1 MDVIGLCRRTAP
13 KKKETDSD
21 GADGHHK
28 DRDDRTRGL
37 PLGLQ
42 FLQRIQEDQ
51 RYERAPRLLPDIT
64 GVKSLSST
72 EINSDIKNIQSA
84 LTVFEAK
91 VTALVPPGAPNVL
104 SGSGKDASA
113 RAFEDE
119 DDDASYGAGFGF
131 KPRRSRPNGVITPE
145 EIVESLPACR
155 RAVRVTQRELAVM
168 KRERDDLERDFM
180 RMRCK
185 YVYQVSEMKKMQKQ
199 QDRIT
204 RVLGRDV
211 VKIAKGL
218 ESSRRRTNALQD
230 IMTELETR
238 GNSVVRLTREKRQME
253 LLLKKHDVT
262 LPEIDEVYIGDRVKC
277 SLGFGNVHSM
287 DGDTRILALDMEEGG
302 RAFVQEDEV
311 EVLPVEATYLDVERD
326 LKQSFFEKIGALVQP
341 NGRFGGG
348 GRQRGLLA
356 LDAAANGG
364 DLDDDDDDDSEDD
377 DDDDEDDD
385 DSEDDDGKKNA
396 SSSSENPTQKKRKL
410 NLMTA
415 AATSGGASSSL
426 KKKKKNVRLIEYPAC
441 TIPITPYDTGLLL
454 SPLSTL
460 SDRVAAVGP
469 SALQWKDSYLPSR
482 MQEWEQERY
491 ESLQMKG
498 EIERLRF
505 QLQRAEGTLIILLLS
520 VYELLKSLCTHLVSC
535 VYSLNPK
542 KPRNWMPSNMPVIS
556 SSRLTNS

>member
-1 MDVIGLCRRTAP
+1 MRRRSAP

-21 GADGHHK
+21 GVEGLHK
-28 DRDDRTRGL
+28 ERDERTGTRGL

-51 RYERAPRLLPDIT
+51 RYERAPRLLPDIS

-91 VTALVPPGAPNVL
+91 VTALLPPGAASALN
-104 SGSGKDASA
+104 GSGKDASA
-113 RAFEDE
+113 RVF
-119 DDDASYGAGFGF
+119 DDDDGDASYGAGYGL
-131 KPRRSRPNGVITPE
+131 KPRRNRPNGVITPE

-155 RAVRVTQRELAVM
+155 RAVRITQRELAVM

-238 GNSVVRLTREKRQME
+238 GNSIVRITREKRQME
-253 LLLKKHDVT
+253 QLLKKHDVT
-262 LPEIDEVYIGDRVKC
+262 LPEIDEVYIGDHVKC
-277 SLGFGNVHSM
+277 SLGIGIVYSM
-287 DGDTRILALDMEEGG
+287 DDDTRILALDMEEGG

-311 EVLPVEATYLDVERD
+311 KVLPVDTTYLDVERD

-341 NGRFGGG
+341 NRRFGSGG
-348 GRQRGLLA
+348 GRQQGLLA

-364 DLDDDDDDDSEDD
+364 NDLDDDDEDSDEDD
-377 DDDDEDDD
+377 DDDGEDESDDE
-385 DSEDDDGKKNA
+385 SDDDGKKPGA
-396 SSSSENPTQKKRKL
+396 GSSADNPAQKKRKL
-410 NLMTA
+410 TLMTA
-415 AATSGGASSSL
+415 ATMSGGSSSSL
-426 KKKKKNVRLIEYPAC
+426 KKKQKQVRLIEYPAC

-460 SDRVAAVGP
+460 PDQVAAVGP
-469 SALQWKDSYLPSR
+469 SVLQWKDSYLPSR

-505 QLQRAEGTLIILLLS
+505 QLQRAEGTLYMLA
-520 VYELLKSLCTHLVSC
+520 KSLCRTTH
-535 VYSLNPK
+535 
-542 KPRNWMPSNMPVIS
+542 
-556 SSRLTNS
+556 TF